1 MKSFVRTLSLPA
13 CFLLAVMIGLS
24 GCSSDPKVR
33 KQKFLDNG
41 NKLFAKGEFKQAA
54 LYYRR
59 ALREDAQFAE
69 AYYKVGLTSIKLG
82 NWADAIGSLQRAF
95 TLDPKNSDAGAKL
108 AEIYMIATAQE
119 PKRAKQFAMEI
130 KDVSD
135 RLLQR
140 DAKSFDGLRLAAFL
154 DLSEGKLDDAIAKYR
169 IANSVKPDQPE
180 ITVPLVDTLV
190 KNKQGAEAEKIAL
203 DQVEKK
209 KDFIP
214 FYDLLYAMYMRDRRV
229 DEGEKI
235 IRRKIANTGAPE
247 YNLQLAAH
255 FFVQQNRTAMETALR
270 EVSGNAKVKQSYAR
284 TGDFYFSLREGAKA
298 RQEYETGLKSGK
310 DTEVYQKRLVQIN
323 VTENKIPEAA
333 VIADEILKNN
343 PKDPEAKAMRSALQV
358 SSGNIGEINKAIT
371 DLTALVRQNGENPVM
386 HYELA
391 RALMAKAS
399 KENNKAELIDQ
410 ARTELDETI
419 KLRPDFALARLL
431 LSQVHINKGDFSKAV
446 QVSDEVLS
454 TQPANIQALLMRAV
468 AWRGL
473 QEYPKAQAT
482 FEALLKANPNLGD
495 ARFQLAQTY
504 LEQKKYAL
512 AEETFGQ
519 MRKMHEGDARWI
531 SGLVQTYLAQNRFKD
546 ATDLLTGQVSKYPE
560 NDGIKISLAAVAI
573 SDKQYDKAEQIYM
586 QLAQKNPKSGDLLA
600 MLGQLHETKWVNNKA
615 AGDAELRTSVDFY
628 RKALAITPE
637 NPGLLVKLG
646 QALEVLDQTPEARI
660 HYEKVLRLEPGNIV
674 ALNNVAYL
682 KAEEGSDLD
691 GALTMAQK
699 AKQQAPYSPEVAD
712 TLGWIYIK
720 KNLPDEALRIFN
732 DVVKKNPE
740 NPIFRMHLAQ
750 AMFQK
755 GDRPGARTEL
765 NKALKNN
772 PSKLTEQ
779 QIRALL
785 QKI

>member
-1 MKSFVRTLSLPA
+1 MKSLVRTLSLPA
-13 CFLLAVMIGLS
+13 CFLLALLVALS
-24 GCSSDPKVR
+24 GCNSDPKVR
-33 KQKFLDNG
+33 RQKFLDNG
-41 NKLFAKGEFKQAA
+41 NKLYAKGEYKQAA
-54 LYYRR
+54 LYFRR

-140 DAKSFDGLRLAAFL
+140 DPKSFDGLRLAAFL
-154 DLSEGKLDDAIAKYR
+154 DLSEGKLEDAIAKYR
-169 IANSVKPDQPE
+169 IANTVKPDQPE
-180 ITVPLVDTLV
+180 VTVPLVDTLV
-190 KNKQGAEAEKIAL
+190 KNKQVAEAEKIAL
-203 DQVEKK
+203 AQVEKK
-209 KDFIP
+209 KDFLP
-214 FYDLLYAMYMRDRRV
+214 FYDLLYAMYMRDRRIE
-229 DEGEKI
+229 DGEKM

-255 FFVQQNRTAMETALR
+255 YFVQQNRTAMEAALR
-270 EVSGNAKVKQSYAR
+270 EVSGNEKVKQSYSR

-298 RQEYETGLKSGK
+298 RQEYEAGLKSGK
-310 DTEVYQKRLVQIN
+310 DRELYQKKLVQLN
-323 VTENKIPEAA
+323 VAENKIPEAA
-333 VIADEILKNN
+333 VLADEILKNN

-358 SSGNIGEINKAIT
+358 SSGNVGEINKAIT

-399 KENNKAELIDQ
+399 KENNKAELIEQ
-410 ARTELDETI
+410 ARTELEETL
-419 KLRPDFALARLL
+419 KLRSDFGLARLL
-431 LSQVHINKGDFSKAV
+431 LSQVHVNKGDFSKAV
-446 QVSDEVLS
+446 QVADEVLS

-473 QEYPKAQAT
+473 GEYPKAQAT
-482 FEALLKANPNLGD
+482 FEGLLRSNPNLGD
-495 ARFQLAQTY
+495 ARFQLAQTH

-519 MRKMHEGDARWI
+519 MRKLNEGDARWI

-546 ATDLLTGQVSKYPE
+546 ATDLLTAQTAKYPE
-560 NDGIKISLAAVAI
+560 NDGFKVSLAVVATA
-573 SDKQYDKAEQIYM
+573 DKQFDKAEQIYL
-586 QLAQKNPKSGDLLA
+586 QLVEKNPKSGDMLA
-600 MLGQLHETKWVNNKA
+600 MLGQLHETKWIGNKA
-615 AGDAELRTSVDFY
+615 AGDAELKAAVDFY
-628 RKALAITPE
+628 RKALAITPD

-646 QALEVLDQTPEARI
+646 QALEVLDQTPEART

-682 KAEEGSDLD
+682 KAEEGADLD
-691 GALTMAQK
+691 GALSMAQK

-755 GDRPGARTEL
+755 GDRPGARAEL

-772 PSKLTEQ
+772 PNKLTEQ

>member
-1 MKSFVRTLSLPA
+1 MKSFARTLSLSA
-13 CFLLAVMIGLS
+13 CFLLAAFIGLT

-41 NKLFAKGEFKQAA
+41 NKLYAKGEYKQAA
-54 LYYRR
+54 IYFRR

-108 AEIYMIATAQE
+108 AEIYMIAAAQE

-140 DAKSFDGLRLAAFL
+140 DPKSFDGLRLAAFL
-154 DLSEGKLDDAIAKYR
+154 DLQENKVEEAIKKYQT
-169 IANSVKPDQPE
+169 ANSVKPDQPE
-180 ITVPLVDTLV
+180 VTVPLVDTLV
-190 KNKQGAEAEKIAL
+190 KNQRVAEAEKIAL
-203 DQVEKK
+203 AQIEKK
-209 KDFIP
+209 KDFLP
-214 FYDLLYAMYMRDRRV
+214 FYDLLYSMYMREKRV
-229 DEGEKI
+229 DDAEKV
-235 IRRKIANTGAPE
+235 IRRKITNTDSPE

-255 FFVQQNRTAMETALR
+255 YFVQQNRTAMEAALK

-284 TGDFYFSLREGAKA
+284 TGDFYYSLREGARA
-298 RQEYETGLKSGK
+298 RQEYETGLKTGK
-310 DTEVYQKRLVQIN
+310 DNEVYQKRLVQLN
-323 VTENKIPEAA
+323 VAEGKIPEAT
-333 VIADEILKNN
+333 VIAEEILKNN
-343 PKDPEAKAMRSALQV
+343 PKDPEAKAMKSALQV
-358 SSGNIGEINKAIT
+358 SSGSVAEINKAIT
-371 DLTALVRQNGENPVM
+371 DLQALVRQNGENPVM

-391 RALMAKAS
+391 RALMAKAA
-399 KENNKAELIDQ
+399 KENNRSELIDQ
-410 ARTELDETI
+410 ARTELEETL
-419 KLRPDFALARLL
+419 KLRQDFGLARLL
-431 LSQVHINKGDFSKAV
+431 LAQVHINKGDFSKAV
-446 QVSDEVLS
+446 QVSDEVLN
-454 TQPANIQALLMRAV
+454 TQPANLQAQLLRAV

-482 FEALLKANPNLGD
+482 FEALLKANPTMGD
-495 ARFQLAQTY
+495 AQFHLAQTF
-504 LEQKKYAL
+504 LEQRKFAQS
-512 AEETFGQ
+512 EEVFNQ

-531 SGLVQTYLAQNRFKD
+531 SGLVQIYLAQNRFKD
-546 ATDLLTGQVSKYPE
+546 ATDLLTGHVAKYPE
-560 NDGIKISLAAVAI
+560 NDGFKISLAAVAAA
-573 SDKQYDKAEQIYM
+573 DKQYDKAEQIYK
-586 QLAQKNPKSGDLLA
+586 QLAQKNPKSGDIMA
-600 MLGQLHETKWVNNKA
+600 MLGQLHETKYTNNRA
-615 AGDAELRTSVDFY
+615 GGDAELKTAVDYY
-628 RKALAITPE
+628 RKAVALTPD

-646 QALEVLDQTPEARI
+646 QALEVLDQTPEART
-660 HYEKVLRLEPGNIV
+660 HYEKVLRLEPDNVI

-682 KAEEGSDLD
+682 KAEEGTDLD
-691 GALTMAQK
+691 GALTLAQK
-699 AKQQAPYSPEVAD
+699 AKQQQPHNPEVAD

-740 NPIFRMHLAQ
+740 NAIFRMHLAQ

-755 GDRPGARTEL
+755 GDRPGARAEL
-765 NKALKNN
+765 NKALKSN
-772 PSKLTEQ
+772 PNKLTEQ